1 MPKILDK
8 PREGIL
14 GAAEQE
20 LAEKG
25 VSGFNI
31 RDVASLSGV
40 AIGTIYNYY
49 GNKFSL
55 INSVLA
61 SLWAKS
67 LAKAVAMIKPG
78 DPVGAVLALYEAARG
93 YMDAERETIEA
104 IREAGPYF
112 GDGEFEDDVIQA
124 EIAKSIAPA
133 LSDGVIRCAET
144 ILAELIVFAAVEHKI
159 SGEELRKVVQ
169 KIVA

>member
-1 MPKILDK
+1 
-8 PREGIL
+8 
-14 GAAEQE
+14 
-20 LAEKG
+20 
-25 VSGFNI
+25 
-31 RDVASLSGV
+31 
-40 AIGTIYNYY
+40 
-49 GNKFSL
+49 
-55 INSVLA
+55 
-61 SLWAKS
+61 
-67 LAKAVAMIKPG
+67 
-78 DPVGAVLALYEAARG
+78 
-93 YMDAERETIEA
+93 MDAERETIEA